1 MIGVAAC
8 VAVWLVLAPAGEDE
22 RAANP
27 HFAPA
32 RAAFEAEDWDTAA
45 REFAAAYGHDG
56 RLEYLYA
63 QAQAERRG
71 GRCEDAIATYQRF
84 IEAGPPP
91 EAIAEAQGN
100 IAKCEEERPAAPP
113 PPTPP
118 VAAQRV
124 DVPPPDRAPAKPWI
138 RDPWGGVATFGG
150 IAIAAAGGALL
161 GVAHDRERDAEG
173 AGDEQDY
180 RDAIAGAPVMS
191 RAGIGLV
198 SVGAALIVAGIVR
211 WSVVAAAGRR
221 RAR

>member
-8 VAVWLVLAPAGEDE
+8 VAVWLVLAPAGADE
-22 RAANP
+22 REANP

-45 REFAAAYGHDG
+45 REFAAAHAHDG

-71 GRCEDAIATYQRF
+71 GRCEDAMATYQRF
-84 IEAGPPP
+84 IDAGPPP
-91 EAIAEAQGN
+91 EAIAEARGN
-100 IAKCEEERPAAPP
+100 IAKCEEERPASPPPPAAAVSVQRVDAPP
-113 PPTPP
+113 PEPAPT
-118 VAAQRV
+118 
-124 DVPPPDRAPAKPWI
+124 KHWI

-161 GVAHDRERDAEG
+161 GVAHDRERDAERS
-173 AGDEQDY
+173 GDEQDY
-180 RDAIAGAPVMS
+180 RDAIAGAPAMS

-211 WSVVAAAGRR
+211 WSLLAAAARR
-221 RAR
+221 RPR